1 MQRNSEPLV
10 TLYMSTLP
18 RLLSI
23 RTLCSSR
30 RTQPMPQ
37 LTLFADP
44 ASKSLS
50 LSPDKAK
57 VGATAHARTSSS
69 RAAAY
74 TKRGDEPNL
83 WELHHHREDMAA
95 TSKARVKA
103 KADKVEEDNKG
114 DHTKGD
120 RAKGHPGKRR
130 AESPEGGGVAGK
142 EAKRHKNAYEISE

>member
-1 MQRNSEPLV
+1 
-10 TLYMSTLP
+10 MSTRH
-18 RLLSI
+18 RLLSA
-23 RTLCSSR
+23 LLFSR
-30 RTQPMPQ
+30 RAQPMPQ

-50 LSPDKAK
+50 LSPEKAK
-57 VGATAHARTSSS
+57 TARSSSS

-74 TKRGDEPNL
+74 TKREAEPNL
-83 WELHHHREDMAA
+83 WELHHHQEDMAA
-95 TSKARVKA
+95 ASKSRVKA
-103 KADKVEEDNKG
+103 KVEEVEEDNE
-114 DHTKGD
+114 HTKGD

>member
-1 MQRNSEPLV
+1 
-10 TLYMSTLP
+10 
-18 RLLSI
+18 
-23 RTLCSSR
+23 
-30 RTQPMPQ
+30 MPQ

-50 LSPDKAK
+50 LSPEKAK
-57 VGATAHARTSSS
+57 TARSSSS

-74 TKRGDEPNL
+74 TKREAEPNL
-83 WELHHHREDMAA
+83 WELHHHQEDMAA
-95 TSKARVKA
+95 ASKSRVKA
-103 KADKVEEDNKG
+103 KVEEVEEDNE
-114 DHTKGD
+114 HTKGD